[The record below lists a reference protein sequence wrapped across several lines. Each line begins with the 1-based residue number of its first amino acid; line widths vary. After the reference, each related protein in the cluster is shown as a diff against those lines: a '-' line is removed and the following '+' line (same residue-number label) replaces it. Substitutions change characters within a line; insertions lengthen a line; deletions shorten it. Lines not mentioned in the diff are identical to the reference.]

1 MVPYTEEI
9 KEKMEQ
15 NLEEFQVNMIV
26 QGFKTQLNQKIQQDL
41 LTARCSGRGGQW
53 FQ

>member
-26 QGFKTQLNQKIQQDL
+26 QGFKTQLNQQDL
-41 LTARCSGRGGQW
+41 LTARCFGRGGQW

>member
-1 MVPYTEEI
+1 MGPYSEEI

-26 QGFKTQLNQKIQQDL
+26 QGFKTQLNQKIQQYL
-41 LTARCSGRGGQW
+41 LVARCSGRGGKW

>member
-1 MVPYTEEI
+1 MIPYTEEI

-15 NLEEFQVNMIV
+15 NLEEFRVNMIV
-26 QGFKTQLNQKIQQDL
+26 QGFKTQLNQKIQQYL
-41 LTARCSGRGGQW
+41 LAARCCGRSGKW